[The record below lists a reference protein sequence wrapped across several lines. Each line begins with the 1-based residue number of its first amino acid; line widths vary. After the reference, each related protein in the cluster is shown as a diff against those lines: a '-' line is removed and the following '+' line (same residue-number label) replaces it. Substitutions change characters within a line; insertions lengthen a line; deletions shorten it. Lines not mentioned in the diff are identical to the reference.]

1 MIMPDF
7 LNEGFNFLIYLKNK
21 TQKTFEILFKMWYN
35 IGNKPCGIISA
46 GKRVDKEQLRF
57 MRLERKKRKG

>member
-1 MIMPDF
+1 
-7 LNEGFNFLIYLKNK
+7 
-21 TQKTFEILFKMWYN
+21 MWYN